1 MTPHARAVATIQGL
15 AMDAVQ
21 TANSGHPGMP
31 MGAADMAVT
40 LWANF
45 LKHDPADPAW
55 PDRDR
60 FILSAGHGSMLI
72 YSLLHL
78 SGYDLSIEDLRA
90 FRQWGSRTP
99 GHPEFGHTPGV
110 EMTTGP
116 LGQGF
121 ATGVGMAI
129 AERYLRETFGE
140 DLCDHHTYAI
150 VSDGDLM
157 EGISSE
163 AGSLAGHLGLGR
175 LIYLYD
181 DNHISIDGSTDL
193 AFTEDRL
200 ARFAAFGWHTA
211 QVDGHDP
218 AAISAAI
225 SAAKSDARPSLIAC
239 RTVIGKGSVKEG
251 SEKTHG
257 APLGWDD
264 IRQVKAKIGLD
275 PEQTFQTLP
284 GATEALRGTGGAA
297 AHAAWKA
304 RLARHPQREAFLAA
318 LAADG
323 AATVGAAAWPD
334 FAGVSSVATRKAS
347 EAALKAIVKANPH
360 VLGGSAD
367 LAGSNGTAIGRAI
380 FGPQGFA
387 GAGTFAFGVREHA
400 MAAACNGMALH
411 GGVIPYGATFLMF
424 HDYMRPAVRLA
435 ALMNQRVVH
444 IYTHDSIFLG
454 EDGPTHQ
461 PIESLTAIRVLP
473 NVAVVRPADAL
484 ETVEAWKIAL
494 TRQTGPTCL
503 ILSRQNLPVLH
514 DAAEAVRSGVA
525 RGAYVLRDAADARIV
540 LLATGSEVSL
550 ALAAQAALA
559 AEGIG
564 ARVVSAPWFEQFE
577 TLPADAR
584 AAVLPPSLPVVAIE
598 AGSTLPWRHVVGTQ
612 GAVIGI
618 DGFGASAPDHVL
630 AEKYGF
636 TVSNVV
642 ATAKRVLA
650 G

>member
-1 MTPHARAVATIQGL
+1 
-15 AMDAVQ
+15 MDAVQ

-40 LWANF
+40 LWANV

-78 SGYDLSIEDLRA
+78 SGYDLSMEDLRA

-129 AERYLRETFGE
+129 AERYLRETFGA
-140 DLCDHHTYAI
+140 DLCDHYTYAI

-175 LIYLYD
+175 MVYLYD

-211 QVDGHDP
+211 AVDGHD
-218 AAISAAI
+218 AQAIGDAI
-225 SAAKSDARPSLIAC
+225 AAAKADPRPSLIAC

-264 IRQVKAKIGLD
+264 IRQVKSKIGLD
-275 PEQTFQTLP
+275 PEQTFQVLP
-284 GATEALRGTGGAA
+284 GAAEALRAHSGAA

-304 RLARHPQREAFLAA
+304 RLDAHPQREAFLAA
-318 LAADG
+318 LANDG
-323 AATVGAAAWPD
+323 AATVAAATWPD
-334 FAGVSSVATRKAS
+334 FAGVASVATRKAS

-367 LAGSNGTAIGRAI
+367 LAGSNGTAIGRPI
-380 FGPQGFA
+380 FGPSGFA
-387 GAGTFAFGVREHA
+387 GAGIFAFGVREHA

-411 GGVIPYGATFLMF
+411 GGVLPYGATFLMF

-461 PIESLTAIRVLP
+461 PVESLTAIRVLP

-494 TRQTGPTCL
+494 TRATGPTCL

-514 DAAEAVRSGVA
+514 DAADAIRTGVA
-525 RGAYVLRDAADARIV
+525 RGAYVLRDAPDARLV
-540 LLATGSEVSL
+540 LLATGSEVGL
-550 ALAAQAALA
+550 ALQAQEALAAR
-559 AEGIG
+559 GVG
-564 ARVVSAPWFEQFE
+564 ARVVSAPWFERFE
-577 TLPADAR
+577 TLPSSERDT
-584 AAVLPPSLPVVAIE
+584 VLPPALPVVAIE
-598 AGSTLPWRHVVGTQ
+598 AGSTLCWKHVVGTR

-630 AEKYGF
+630 AEKFGF

-642 ATAKRVLA
+642 EVALGVVAA
-650 G
+650 NG

>member
-60 FILSAGHGSMLI
+60 FILSAGHGSMLL
-72 YSLLHL
+72 YSLLHI

-218 AAISAAI
+218 GAISAAI
-225 SAAKSDARPSLIAC
+225 VAAKADARPSLIAC

-264 IRQVKAKIGLD
+264 IRQVKGKIGLD
-275 PEQTFQTLP
+275 PEKTFQVLP
-284 GATEALRGTGGAA
+284 GAAEALRATQGAG

-304 RLARHPQREAFLAA
+304 RLAAHPARDAFLSA
-318 LAADG
+318 LAGDG
-323 AATVGAAAWPD
+323 AATVAGAVWPD

-347 EAALKAIVKANPH
+347 EAALKAIVQANPH

-367 LAGSNGTAIGRAI
+367 LAGSNGTAIGRSI
-380 FGPQGFA
+380 FGPQRFA

-411 GGVIPYGATFLMF
+411 GGIIPYGATFLMF

-461 PIESLTAIRVLP
+461 PVESLTAIRVLP
-473 NVAVVRPADAL
+473 NVAVLRPADAL
-484 ETVEAWKIAL
+484 ETVEAWKVAL
-494 TRQTGPTCL
+494 TRSTGPTCL

-514 DAAEAVRSGVA
+514 EAADAVRDGVS
-525 RGAYVLRDAADARIV
+525 RGAYVLRDVPDAKVV

-550 ALAAQAALA
+550 ALAAQAALQSD
-559 AEGIG
+559 GIG

-584 AAVLPPSLPVVAIE
+584 AAVLPPGVPVVAIE

-636 TVSNVV
+636 TVSHVV
-642 ATAKRVLA
+642 ATAKRVVA

>member
-1 MTPHARAVATIQGL
+1 
-15 AMDAVQ
+15 MDAVQ

-60 FILSAGHGSMLI
+60 FILSAGHGSMLL

-225 SAAKSDARPSLIAC
+225 VAAKADARPSLIAC

-264 IRQVKAKIGLD
+264 IRQVKGKIGLD
-275 PEQTFQTLP
+275 PEKTFQVLP
-284 GATEALRGTGGAA
+284 GAAEALRATQGAG

-304 RLARHPQREAFLAA
+304 RLAAHPARDAFLSA
-318 LAADG
+318 LAGDG
-323 AATVGAAAWPD
+323 AATVAGAVWPD

-347 EAALKAIVKANPH
+347 EAALKAIVQANPH

-367 LAGSNGTAIGRAI
+367 LAGSNGTAIGRSI
-380 FGPQGFA
+380 FGPQRFA

-411 GGVIPYGATFLMF
+411 GGIIPYGATFLMF

-461 PIESLTAIRVLP
+461 PVESLTAIRVLP
-473 NVAVVRPADAL
+473 NVAVLRPADAL
-484 ETVEAWKIAL
+484 ETVEAWKVAL
-494 TRQTGPTCL
+494 TRSTGPTCL

-514 DAAEAVRSGVA
+514 EAADAVRDGVS
-525 RGAYVLRDAADARIV
+525 RGAYVLRDAPEAKVV

-550 ALAAQAALA
+550 ALAAQAALQA
-559 AEGIG
+559 DGIG

-584 AAVLPPSLPVVAIE
+584 AAVLPPGLPVVAIE

-636 TVSNVV
+636 TVSHVV

>member
-1 MTPHARAVATIQGL
+1 
-15 AMDAVQ
+15 
-21 TANSGHPGMP
+21 
-31 MGAADMAVT
+31 
-40 LWANF
+40 
-45 LKHDPADPAW
+45 
-55 PDRDR
+55 
-60 FILSAGHGSMLI
+60 
-72 YSLLHL
+72 
-78 SGYDLSIEDLRA
+78 
-90 FRQWGSRTP
+90 
-99 GHPEFGHTPGV
+99 
-110 EMTTGP
+110 
-116 LGQGF
+116 
-121 ATGVGMAI
+121 
-129 AERYLRETFGE
+129 
-140 DLCDHHTYAI
+140 
-150 VSDGDLM
+150 
-157 EGISSE
+157 
-163 AGSLAGHLGLGR
+163 
-175 LIYLYD
+175 
-181 DNHISIDGSTDL
+181 
-193 AFTEDRL
+193 
-200 ARFAAFGWHTA
+200 
-211 QVDGHDP
+211 
-218 AAISAAI
+218 
-225 SAAKSDARPSLIAC
+225 
-239 RTVIGKGSVKEG
+239 
-251 SEKTHG
+251 
-257 APLGWDD
+257 
-264 IRQVKAKIGLD
+264 
-275 PEQTFQTLP
+275 
-284 GATEALRGTGGAA
+284 
-297 AHAAWKA
+297 
-304 RLARHPQREAFLAA
+304 
-318 LAADG
+318 
-323 AATVGAAAWPD
+323 
-334 FAGVSSVATRKAS
+334 
-347 EAALKAIVKANPH
+347 
-360 VLGGSAD
+360 
-367 LAGSNGTAIGRAI
+367 
-380 FGPQGFA
+380 
-387 GAGTFAFGVREHA
+387 

-525 RGAYVLRDAADARIV
+525 RGAYVLRDAVDARVV
-540 LLATGSEVSL
+540 LLATGSEVAL